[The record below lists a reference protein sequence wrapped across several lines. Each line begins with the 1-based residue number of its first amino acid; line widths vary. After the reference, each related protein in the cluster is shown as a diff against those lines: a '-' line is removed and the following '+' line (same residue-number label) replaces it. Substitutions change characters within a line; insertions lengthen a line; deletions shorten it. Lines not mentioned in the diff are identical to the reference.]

1 MHDLT
6 AIGIL
11 WAAVLT
17 VVFVLPDVLV
27 STKYQLA
34 GLASVVTLIGSTV
47 YFGWERIYA
56 RRSFVPVTLIGLSGI
71 IVLMYMGY
79 FLDNLAL
86 STWQLVAVNGVVVV
100 TWWNL
105 FGILLFL
112 ISALMYYW
120 SFTTVRSI
128 VAELRQVRQEEA
140 EKEAVHTVDSV
151 LRH

>member
-47 YFGWERIYA
+47 YFGWEGIYT
-56 RRSFVPVTLIGLSGI
+56 RRSFVPVTLVGLSMI
-71 IVLMYMGY
+71 AVLLYTGY

-86 STWQLVAVNGVVVV
+86 NTWQLVAVNGVTVV

-105 FGILLFL
+105 FGILLVIL
-112 ISALMYYW
+112 SAFMYYW
-120 SFTTVRSI
+120 SFRTLRSI
-128 VAELRQVRQEEA
+128 ADELKQVRQEEA
-140 EKEAVHTVDSV
+140 EKQAK
-151 LRH
+151 R

>member
-47 YFGWERIYA
+47 YFGWEGIYA
-56 RRSFVPVTLIGLSGI
+56 RRSFVPVTLVGLSV
-71 IVLMYMGY
+71 IVVLLYTGY

-86 STWQLVAVNGVVVV
+86 STWQLVAVNGVIVV
-100 TWWNL
+100 TWRNL
-105 FGILLFL
+105 FGILLVIL
-112 ISALMYYW
+112 SAFMYYW
-120 SFTTVRSI
+120 SFRTLRSI
-128 VAELRQVRQEEA
+128 ADELRQVRQEEA
-140 EKEAVHTVDSV
+140 EKQAK
-151 LRH
+151 R

>member
-6 AIGIL
+6 AIGLL

-56 RRSFVPVTLIGLSGI
+56 RRSFVPVTGIRLSI
-71 IVLMYMGY
+71 IAVLLYTGY

-86 STWQLVAVNGVVVV
+86 STWQFVTVNGVVVV

-105 FGILLFL
+105 FGLLLLFL
-112 ISALMYYW
+112 SALMYYW

>member
-6 AIGIL
+6 GIGIV

-47 YFGWERIYA
+47 YFGWEGIYA
-56 RRSFVPVTLIGLSGI
+56 RRSFVPVTAIGLSI
-71 IVLMYMGY
+71 IAVLLYTGY

-86 STWQLVAVNGVVVV
+86 TTWQWVVVNGVVVV
-100 TWWNL
+100 TWSDL
-105 FGILLFL
+105 FGILLLFL
-112 ISALMYYW
+112 SVLMYYW
-120 SFTTVRSI
+120 SFTTLRSI
-128 VAELRQVRQEEA
+128 AGELRQVRQEEA

-151 LRH
+151 LGH